1 MAAELTV
8 TIRIKGFEDP
18 LTAYVK
24 LKGFEDPL
32 TALEKLGFWAQARTM
47 DVQIEGAPVALDVTA
62 TPRR

>member
-18 LTAYVK
+18 LTAYVG

-32 TALEKLGFWAQARTM
+32 TALEKLGLWVQPRTM
-47 DVQIEGAPVALDVTA
+47 DIRVEGAPVALEVTTA
-62 TPRR
+62 PRR